1 MKALPVVLS
10 LLSGPFTDHVG
21 AAHSAL
27 LLDALGRKFAIHAP
41 RGYTAPVV

>member
-10 LLSGPFTDHVG
+10 LLSGPFADHVG
-21 AAHSAL
+21 AAHRAL
-27 LLDALGRKFAIHAP
+27 LLDALGREIAIHAS